1 METKAQNGTVENLT
15 DEEKVQ
21 ILYALAQ
28 YEAYSLVVSD
38 WFEGD
43 EKAAADAYQQSES
56 LVRGYMSEI
65 RRINPS
71 FNQPISYLY
80 YAFLDGYHNYS
91 YLFRGQMIDDTMLS
105 KFRFD
110 CTWMTLDHRVQE
122 PKGESS
128 RIRYDNGSAYVIGL
142 LAENLSYNLLSASF
156 IGRLKNWLERE
167 RASEFY
173 DDRNTSHAE
182 IYLKCEECARSL
194 VRMCKRL
201 DEGRAPYF
209 ISCDMIFRE
218 GGIDT
223 DGFKVIDKP
232 LFVELRKRFLKYLSH
247 RLDEDLFAKEQSV
260 FDAHRF
266 STETTET
273 DKGE

>member
-1 METKAQNGTVENLT
+1 METEEMSITADNLT

-21 ILYALAQ
+21 ILYAVAQ

-43 EKAAADAYQQSES
+43 EKDAEASYSQVES
-56 LVRGYMSEI
+56 TVRGYMREI

-80 YAFLDGYHNYS
+80 YALLDGYHNTGH
-91 YLFRGQMIDDTMLS
+91 LFKDKMLNDEMLE

-110 CTWMTLDHRVQE
+110 NSWMTTEHRMKMPDREVCIL
-122 PKGESS
+122 KL
-128 RIRYDNGSAYVIGL
+128 DNGYVIGL

-156 IGRLKNWLERE
+156 TRMNNWLERE
-167 RASEFY
+167 YQTELAEGREA
-173 DDRNTSHAE
+173 SHAD
-182 IYLKCEECARSL
+182 IYIKCESCARSL

-201 DEGRAPYF
+201 NEGLAPYF
-209 ISCDMIFRE
+209 ICCNTIFRE

-223 DGFKVIDKP
+223 DGFKVIDEP
-232 LFVELRKRFLKYLSH
+232 LFVELRKRFLKYLAH
-247 RLDEDLFAKEQSV
+247 RLDEDAFAKEQSV
-260 FDAHRF
+260 FDAHRL
-266 STETTET
+266 STET